1 MFLRPVG
8 ISITNLTK
16 LLLNSVIVFSLGG
29 LVIPASASTLC
40 VNKEGKNGCS
50 STISAA
56 VAAASAGDVIN
67 VWPGDYK
74 EQVTINKSLSLVSVL
89 PLGAVI
95 DATNLPNGIWVN
107 GMSLAPN
114 PGVANVL
121 VSGFKVSGANF
132 EGILLMNATNVTVV
146 GNEVTGNDASL
157 SGGACPGLPSF
168 ETNEADDC
176 GEGIHLMGADHSTI
190 LRNEVYGNAGGILT
204 SDETGPS
211 VHNLIREN
219 FVHDNS
225 WDCGITLASHAPS
238 PTITP
243 TPKVSYGVGYN
254 TISRNISLR
263 NGTITPGAGVGIFA
277 PSPGTTDTGNV
288 VINNELI
295 DNGSTGVA
303 MHNHAAPPAPA
314 SPVNMNDNVIVGN
327 HFSGNGPDNPGAP
340 TPGPTGINVS
350 SKGLITGTVISQ
362 NTFDN
367 EDIAV
372 GFSAPA
378 GQLNVH
384 FNDFHDGIGIDNLS
398 AMNTG
403 TVDATENWWG
413 CTLGPNG
420 THCATV
426 QGSGVSFAP
435 WLTAPYPDGSDD
447 DHTHY

>member
-1 MFLRPVG
+1 MFLRTVG
-8 ISITNLTK
+8 IWSTNSTR
-16 LLLNSVIVFSLGG
+16 LLLTSVIVVSLAG
-29 LVIPASASTLC
+29 LVSPASAITRC
-40 VNKEGKNGCS
+40 VNKDGGNGCS
-50 STISAA
+50 TTISAA
-56 VAAASAGDVIN
+56 VAAAAAGDVIN
-67 VWPGDYK
+67 VWPGVYN
-74 EQVTINKSLSLVSVL
+74 EQVTITEPLSLISVR
-89 PLGAVI
+89 PLGALI

-107 GMSLAPN
+107 GMSMAPN

-121 VSGFKVSGANF
+121 ISGFKVRGANL
-132 EGILLMNATNVTVV
+132 EGILLTNVTNVVVV
-146 GNEVTGNDASL
+146 GNEVSGNDASL
-157 SGGACPGLPSF
+157 SDGACPGLPLF

-176 GEGIHLMGADHSTI
+176 GEGIHLMGTDHSTI
-190 LRNEVYGNAGGILT
+190 LGNEVYGNAGGILT

-238 PTITP
+238 PTIKP
-243 TPKVSYGVGYN
+243 TPQVSYGVGYN
-254 TISRNISLR
+254 TISRNVSLR

-314 SPVNMNDNVIVGN
+314 APVNMNDNVIVGN

-362 NTFDN
+362 NTFEN
-367 EDIAV
+367 EAIAV

-378 GQLNVH
+378 GSLTVH
-384 FNDFHDGIGIDNLS
+384 FNDFPGGIGIDNLS
-398 AMNTG
+398 VINTG

-413 CTLGPNG
+413 CAGGPTG
-420 THCATV
+420 KHCASV
-426 QGSGVSFAP
+426 QGSGVSSAP
-435 WLTAPYPDGSDD
+435 WLNSPYLNGSNDPYG
-447 DHTHY
+447 HE

>member
-1 MFLRPVG
+1 MFLRAVG
-8 ISITNLTK
+8 ISTANSTR
-16 LLLNSVIVFSLGG
+16 LLLAGGMIVSLAG
-29 LVIPASASTLC
+29 LVSPASAVTRC
-40 VNKEGKNGCS
+40 VNKDGRNGCS
-50 STISAA
+50 TTISAA

-67 VWPGDYK
+67 VWPGVYN
-74 EQVTINKSLSLVSVL
+74 EQVTITEPLSLISVW
-89 PLGAVI
+89 PLSAVI

-107 GMSLAPN
+107 GMSMAPN

-121 VSGFKVSGANF
+121 ISGFKVRGADF
-132 EGILLMNATNVTVV
+132 EGILLTNVTNVTVV

-157 SGGACPGLPSF
+157 SGGACPGLPLF
-168 ETNEADDC
+168 ETNEAADC
-176 GEGIHLMGADHSTI
+176 GEGIHLVGTDHSTI

-243 TPKVSYGVGYN
+243 TPRVSYGVGYN
-254 TISRNISLR
+254 TISRNVSLR

-288 VINNELI
+288 VINNVLI

-314 SPVNMNDNVIVGN
+314 PPVNMNDNLIVGN

-340 TPGPTGINVS
+340 TPGPTGINVF
-350 SKGLITGTVISQ
+350 SKGLITGTVIAQ
-362 NTFDN
+362 NTFEN
-367 EDIAV
+367 EAIAV

-378 GQLNVH
+378 GSLTVH
-384 FNDFHDGIGIDNLS
+384 FNDFSSGIGIDNLS

-413 CTLGPNG
+413 CAGGPTG

-426 QGSGVSFAP
+426 QGFGVSFAP
-435 WLTAPYPDGSDD
+435 WLMSPFRDAAGNEYTQ
-447 DHTHY
+447 

>member
-1 MFLRPVG
+1 MFLRAVG
-8 ISITNLTK
+8 ISITNSTRMLK
-16 LLLNSVIVFSLGG
+16 AGVVVLSLGA
-29 LVIPASASTLC
+29 LVNLASASTLC
-40 VNKEGKNGCS
+40 VNKDGKNGCS
-50 STISAA
+50 ATIGAA
-56 VAAASAGDVIN
+56 VAVASAGDVIN
-67 VWPGDYK
+67 VWPGVYS
-74 EQVTINKSLSLVSVL
+74 EQVTITESLSLVSVR

-107 GMSLAPN
+107 GMGMAPN
-114 PGVANVL
+114 PGVADVL
-121 VSGFKVSGANF
+121 ISGFKVRGANF
-132 EGILLMNATNVTVV
+132 EGILLTNATNVTVV

-157 SGGACPGLPSF
+157 SGGACPGLPLF
-168 ETNEADDC
+168 ETNEAGDC
-176 GEGIHLMGADHSTI
+176 GEGIHLVGTDHATI

-243 TPKVSYGVGYN
+243 RPKVSYGVGYN
-254 TISRNISLR
+254 TISRNVSMR

-314 SPVNMNDNVIVGN
+314 PPVNMNDNVIVGN

-340 TPGPTGINVS
+340 TPGPTGINVF
-350 SKGLITGTVISQ
+350 SKGLITGTIISQ
-362 NTFDN
+362 NTFEN
-367 EDIAV
+367 EAIAV

-378 GQLNVH
+378 GQLSVH
-384 FNDFHDGIGIDNLS
+384 FNDFHDGIGVDNLS
-398 AMNTG
+398 VINAG
-403 TVDATENWWG
+403 TVDAAENWWG
-413 CTLGPNG
+413 CPIGPNG

-426 QGSGVSFAP
+426 QGVGVWSAP
-435 WLTAPYPDGSDD
+435 WLTSPFRDAAGDQNA
-447 DHTHY
+447 HW